1 MEWLAE
7 ALGIADRTVEQ
18 AVFSVILIVA
28 LLLLRWTIL
37 RWLRAQLDD
46 AESQYRATKLTNA
59 AITVTA
65 LISLLFIWVD
75 AFGSLTTYL
84 GLLSAGIA
92 VALGDLLKNMAGWV
106 YIMTRKPF
114 QVGDRIEVK
123 GLHGDVADV
132 RLFRF
137 TVMEVGNWVEG
148 DQITGRLAH
157 VPNGVIFTDTVA
169 NYTEGFEYIWD
180 EISFTVTFESS
191 WERGEELLRQAMRST
206 VPEAKEAAS
215 EGIWR
220 TAREYRITIGELEP
234 EVFIRVDD
242 HGVTLIG
249 RYLVGARQRRVV
261 KSALWRSILDVVGG
275 EPAVSFAYPTTR
287 AYFDSPIEVANN
299 PD

>member
-7 ALGIADRTVEQ
+7 TLGIADRTVEQ

-28 LLLLRWTIL
+28 LLLLRATIL

-65 LISLLFIWVD
+65 LISLLFIWID

-169 NYTEGFEYIWD
+169 NYTEGFEHIWD
-180 EISFTVTFESS
+180 EISFTVTFESR
-191 WERGEELLRQAMRST
+191 WERGEELLRQAIRST
-206 VPEAKEAAS
+206 VPEAGENAS
-215 EGIWR
+215 E
-220 TAREYRITIGELEP
+220 
-234 EVFIRVDD
+234 
-242 HGVTLIG
+242 VT
-249 RYLVGARQRRVV
+249 
-261 KSALWRSILDVVGG
+261 
-275 EPAVSFAYPTTR
+275 
-287 AYFDSPIEVANN
+287 
-299 PD
+299 